1 MKIFYAFAP
10 FLRVLNV
17 IFYLAAFLFS
27 GLSSMAQSHAEIRNV
42 DFTVRNDTMF
52 VNYDLLKAGRNEQFV
67 ISLTIQTSS
76 GKILYPQ
83 ALTGDVGMN
92 IIGGKGKQIFWSIN
106 RDNIFINEEISAKI
120 TIESSIIQSKFVH
133 RGIAVLLS
141 AVVPGLGIT
150 KLNNGGP
157 YWIMA
162 IAFYGC
168 AAGSYLFY
176 RFAETDYNKYL
187 ASMDT
192 QERNK
197 FYNNVQT
204 QNTISDVLMYTAGAV
219 WLGNMIWTLIEPNK
233 TNPGKKGISFGGS
246 YDPVAKT
253 PVFSLKVKF

>member
-1 MKIFYAFAP
+1 MKIFYAFAS
-10 FLRVLNV
+10 FLRFFTV
-17 IFYLAAFLFS
+17 IFIFASLLFS
-27 GLSSMAQSHAEIRNV
+27 GFNSFAQSQAEIRNV
-42 DFTVRNDTMF
+42 DFSVRNDTMF
-52 VNYDLLKAGRNEQFV
+52 VTYDLLKAARNEQFV
-67 ISLTIQTSS
+67 ISLTLKTSS
-76 GKILYPQ
+76 GKVLHPH
-83 ALTGDVGMN
+83 ALTGDVGKN
-92 IIGGKGKQIFWSIN
+92 ITGGKGKQITWNIN
-106 RDNIFINEEISAKI
+106 RDNIFINEEIATEV
-120 TIESSIIQSKFVH
+120 TIESSTTQIKFVH
-133 RGIAVLLS
+133 RGIAILLS

-204 QNTISDVLMYTAGAV
+204 QNSISDVLMYAAGAV
-219 WLGNMIWTLIEPNK
+219 WLGNMIWTLFHPNK
-233 TNPGKKGISFGGS
+233 TMPDKKGISFGGS
-246 YDPVAKT
+246 YDPVANT
-253 PVFSLKVKF
+253 PVFNLKVTF